1 MWLWQGVEMAQLV
14 QRMTR
19 FGTAIFTEMTL
30 LAQEHDAI
38 NLGQGAPDN
47 QAPAIVHERA
57 IEAIRDGHNQYAPG
71 IGIPEL
77 REAIAHHQQHHYG
90 ITLDPATQVQ
100 ASAGAAEALTASI
113 LALCEP
119 GDEVIVFEP
128 YFDVYPAAIELAQGV
143 LVPLRLEAPEFRV
156 DEAKLRSLVT
166 ERTKLIL
173 VNTPHNPTGHLV
185 TVPELEIIAQ
195 VAIEHDLTIIT
206 DEVYEHLAFD
216 GREHTPIASLPGMFE
231 RTLTISSSGK
241 TFSTT
246 GWKIG
251 WFSGPEHLV
260 KAVGTVKQ
268 FLTFANGHPFQYGIA
283 AGLQLPDSEFHAI
296 RDRLWR
302 QRDVLVPALEHAG
315 FEVLAA
321 DAGYFVSVDVAPLGY
336 DNSYDFC
343 RELPAKA
350 GVAAIP
356 MIPFYTDASGAESLV
371 RFAFCKRVEVLEEAA
386 TRLERAFR

>member
-1 MWLWQGVEMAQLV
+1 MAQLV
-14 QRMTR
+14 ERMQK
-19 FGTAIFTEMTL
+19 FGTTIFTEMTL
-30 LAQEHDAI
+30 LAEQYGAI
-38 NLGQGAPDN
+38 NLGQGSPDSEAPS
-47 QAPAIVHERA
+47 IVHERA
-57 IEAIRDGHNQYAPG
+57 IEAIREGRNQYAPDAG
-71 IGIPEL
+71 VPEL
-77 REAIAHHQQHHYG
+77 REAIAAHQAHHYG
-90 ITLDPATQVQ
+90 IVLDPGTQIQ

-119 GDEVIVFEP
+119 GDEVIVLEP

-143 LVPLRLEAPEFRV
+143 LVPLRLEAPDFQV
-156 DEAKLRSLVT
+156 DEEKLRSLVT

-173 VNTPHNPTGHLV
+173 VNTPHNPTGHLI
-185 TVPELEIIAQ
+185 TVPELEAIAR
-195 VAIEHDLTIIT
+195 VAIEHDLTVIT

-260 KAVGTVKQ
+260 NAVGTVKQ
-268 FLTFANGHPFQYGIA
+268 FITFANGHPFQYGIA
-283 AGLQLPDSEFHAI
+283 AGLALPDSEFHAI

-302 QRDVLVPALEHAG
+302 QRDVLVPALERAG
-315 FEVLAA
+315 FDVLAA

-336 DNSYDFC
+336 ENSYEFC
-343 RELPAKA
+343 RDLPKRAH
-350 GVAAIP
+350 VAAIP
-356 MIPFYTDASGAESLV
+356 MIPFYTDATGAESLV

-386 TRLERAFR
+386 ARLERAFGGRQ